1 MFLHELMEV
10 KEYAAPVHHRRSA
23 PCRERSLRRSD
34 SRRNF
39 LMCANRDLSHGLP
52 RCRIVLNQNLAARNL
67 WTSIYVDRTRLKL
80 RGNSAGVHG
89 EPPEIRRATN
99 LRGFT
104 MSTSAIATQLKPCP

>member
-34 SRRNF
+34 SGRNF

-67 WTSIYVDRTRLKL
+67 LTSIYVDTSRLKL
-80 RGNSAGVHG
+80 RGNSDGGHG
-89 EPPEIRRATN
+89 DHTD
-99 LRGFT
+99 LRQDMT
-104 MSTSAIATQLKPCP
+104 V